1 MRKHM
6 RVQPVLRALILIAV
20 SGLSSVCHAQPAGF
34 HAGDGS
40 TSIFPQNSGAIS
52 FNVAD
57 TSVKFGYVRRVSD
70 RPYFWGVEGFRK
82 ALKWACRLLSERQ
95 VSIGGGRFCFVW
107 QALRR
112 NRRPHGGRGKK
123 KSLKD
128 SWVVFQATYKRSSFN
143 NIPTDGVNA
152 GNRKRNFD
160 GYGATVSY
168 NARLA
173 AGGEGTGILVGFS
186 GGVERRNNLD
196 DLTPVT
202 IETQVASAVAATT
215 TTIAKTVKNG
225 YVGNYKEYIAV
236 KIYTD
241 FIWLPTSWKSRIAFR
256 CLHPLRCGQLQTLNC
271 AGTGRLLH
279 ERGIAYQSNRWR
291 TAFL

>member
-1 MRKHM
+1 M
-6 RVQPVLRALILIAV
+6 AL
-20 SGLSSVCHAQPAGF
+20 P
-34 HAGDGS
+34 
-40 TSIFPQNSGAIS
+40 TS
-52 FNVAD
+52 
-57 TSVKFGYVRRVSD
+57 
-70 RPYFWGVEGFRK
+70 FRK
-82 ALKWACRLLSERQ
+82 GKPASEAGGSVSFGKHFGDIDALTEEEA
-95 VSIGGGRFCFVW
+95 
-107 QALRR
+107 
-112 NRRPHGGRGKK
+112 KK

-152 GNRKRNFD
+152 RNRKRNFD

-202 IETQVASAVAATT
+202 IETQVASAVTATT

-225 YVGNYKEYIAV
+225 
-236 KIYTD
+236 
-241 FIWLPTSWKSRIAFR
+241 
-256 CLHPLRCGQLQTLNC
+256 
-271 AGTGRLLH
+271 
-279 ERGIAYQSNRWR
+279 
-291 TAFL
+291 